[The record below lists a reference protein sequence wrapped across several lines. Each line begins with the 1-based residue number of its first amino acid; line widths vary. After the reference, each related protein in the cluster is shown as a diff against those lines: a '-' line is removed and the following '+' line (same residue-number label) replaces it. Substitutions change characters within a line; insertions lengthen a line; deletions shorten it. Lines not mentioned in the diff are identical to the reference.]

1 LYGGNEILA
10 TDFTN
15 GRINERDDQVAMKH
29 GEITSQIIGA
39 AFKVHAYFGFGFTEK
54 VYENALAIELRKIGL
69 KVEQQKPLTV
79 RYHDAVVGEYVCDLL
94 VEDKVLVEVKSVSR
108 LAEAHHAQIV
118 CYLRATRVEV
128 GLLLNFGHSVEHKRK
143 ILDR

>member
-1 LYGGNEILA
+1 
-10 TDFTN
+10 
-15 GRINERDDQVAMKH
+15 MKH
-29 GEITSQIIGA
+29 EEITRQIIGA
-39 AFKVHAYFGFGFTEK
+39 AFKVHAYFGFGFPEK
-54 VYENALAIELRKIGL
+54 VYENTLAIELRQAGL

-79 RYHDAVVGEYVCDLL
+79 RYHDAVVGEYVFDLL

-108 LAEAHHAQIV
+108 LVQAHHAQIV

-143 ILDR
+143 ILDQ